1 MWQHLCVCVCV
12 FVSLVGLSARASSQA
27 LSYSSDSDSYNCSW
41 ATDRARE
48 RRMGER
54 GTVVDPQVLTLA
66 PKCFWIKYIYK
77 SDKIATSNTKKTS
90 SESCEMH
97 LLFKLISTLGLS
109 WVSAQHEMPE
119 FVGGCASAF
128 NQLQI
133 CKYLLNWLTLS
144 VERFSCSIWKRFLH
158 TQRCSEAETR
168 NHLQFFY
175 NLDQKNHKNFEA
187 LNNGKP
193 QLFGND
199 WQSHSVSLSLSPP
212 LSVPLPLCLSIQ
224 LMRKTCLLSSNK
236 CNRLSYI
243 IYIYE

>member
-1 MWQHLCVCVCV
+1 MAASLCVCV
-12 FVSLVGLSARASSQA
+12 FVFLVGLSARASSQA

-54 GTVVDPQVLTLA
+54 GTGNGEPLLT
-66 PKCFWIKYIYK
+66 PKYWHWRQNAFELSIYTNL
-77 SDKIATSNTKKTS
+77 IRLPLPIPKKTS

-97 LLFKLISTLGLS
+97 LLLKLISTLGLS

-144 VERFSCSIWKRFLH
+144 VERFFVLNLKKVPPH
-158 TQRCSEAETR
+158 ATVQRGR
-168 NHLQFFY
+168 NSKSFAILPQPRP
-175 NLDQKNHKNFEA
+175 K
-187 LNNGKP
+187 KP
-193 QLFGND
+193 QEFRSTQQWKTAVIWQWLTVALCLSLF
-199 WQSHSVSLSLSPP
+199 LSLS
-212 LSVPLPLCLSIQ
+212 VYQ
-224 LMRKTCLLSSNK
+224 FN
-236 CNRLSYI
+236 
-243 IYIYE
+243 

>member
-1 MWQHLCVCVCV
+1 MWQHLCVCVCLCFLLGYLHV
-12 FVSLVGLSARASSQA
+12 PLVRRSATAATATATTAAGRQIAPGKGEWGNGEPLLTPKYWHWRQNAFELS
-27 LSYSSDSDSYNCSW
+27 
-41 ATDRARE
+41 
-48 RRMGER
+48 
-54 GTVVDPQVLTLA
+54 
-66 PKCFWIKYIYK
+66 IYTNL
-77 SDKIATSNTKKTS
+77 IRLPLPIPKKTS

-97 LLFKLISTLGLS
+97 LLLKLISTLGLS

-199 WQSHSVSLSLSPP
+199 WQSHSVSLSLS
-212 LSVPLPLCLSIQ
+212 SSLCSSPSLSINSTNAQ
-224 LMRKTCLLSSNK
+224 NMFTV
-236 CNRLSYI
+236 
-243 IYIYE
+243 

>member
-1 MWQHLCVCVCV
+1 MWQHLCVCVCLCLLLGYLHV
-12 FVSLVGLSARASSQA
+12 PLVRRSATA
-27 LSYSSDSDSYNCSW
+27 
-41 ATDRARE
+41 ATATATTAAG
-48 RRMGER
+48 RRIVLGKGEWGNGER

-97 LLFKLISTLGLS
+97 LLLKLISTLGLS

-144 VERFSCSIWKRFLH
+144 VERFFVLNLKKVPPH
-158 TQRCSEAETR
+158 ATVQRGR
-168 NHLQFFY
+168 NSKSFAILPQPRP
-175 NLDQKNHKNFEA
+175 K
-187 LNNGKP
+187 KP
-193 QLFGND
+193 QEFRSTQQWKTAVIWQWLTVALCLSLF
-199 WQSHSVSLSLSPP
+199 LSLS
-212 LSVPLPLCLSIQ
+212 VYQ
-224 LMRKTCLLSSNK
+224 FN
-236 CNRLSYI
+236 
-243 IYIYE
+243 